1 MADTAD
7 QGSGTPPSGLE
18 NPEVTPGERVA
29 PDRAAWRT
37 TVGGLAGSNTVIAIL
52 STVALLG
59 FWEYFGRDV
68 NPIFSSYPTAI
79 VKAFGRL
86 MQDGVLLDAL
96 VDSLRPMLVGYGM
109 AAGVGIPLGLLIGR
123 YRVVEAAIGFYIT
136 GGYAMPM
143 VALIPLF
150 MLWFGLGFAVKVAIV
165 VTMTIFPIVINTWAG
180 VQAVPRPLIEVG
192 KSFVASQSAVMRKI
206 ILPATVPY
214 IMTGLRLGV
223 GRAVIG
229 IVIAEFFTAIGG
241 LGGLIIRSGQRFDT
255 AGLFVPII
263 VLMVMGIGLTKLVGF
278 LEDKVAPWQ
287 RSISG
292 ADAKRN

>member
-1 MADTAD
+1 MPKMTTAD
-7 QGSGTPPSGLE
+7 DRSSTPGAGDRS
-18 NPEVTPGERVA
+18 VTPGEPV
-29 PDRAAWRT
+29 RAKPSAGRRI
-37 TVGGLAGSNTVIAIL
+37 GGILRSNTVIAIV
-52 STVALLG
+52 STLVLLG
-59 FWEYFGRDV
+59 FWEFFGRDV
-68 NPIFSSYPTAI
+68 NPIFASYPTAI
-79 VKAFGRL
+79 VGAFGRL
-86 MQDGVLLDAL
+86 IQDGVLVPAIL
-96 VDSLRPMLVGYGM
+96 DSLRPMMLGYGI
-109 AAGVGIPLGLLIGR
+109 AAAIGIPLGLLIGR
-123 YRVVEAAIGFYIT
+123 YRAVEAAVGFYIT

-150 MLWFGLGFAVKVAIV
+150 LLWFGLGFTVKVAVV

-255 AGLFVPII
+255 AGLFVPVII
-263 VLMVMGIGLTKLVGF
+263 LMVLGIGLTKLVGF
-278 LEDKVAPWQ
+278 LEAKVAPWQ

-292 ADAKRN
+292 ADDDNR